1 MHISLV
7 WQVLVNSTMILDL
20 LHDIFHVQVF
30 VLRNIQMLHLVTRYT
45 NGVLISLEFTYYF
58 FFPDTRSLR
67 KYMVIVG
74 QLSRYACTSTVKN
87 RIFF

>member
-7 WQVLVNSTMILDL
+7 WQVLVNSTMIFDL

-30 VLRNIQMLHLVTRYT
+30 ILRNIQMLHLVTRHT
-45 NGVLISLEFTYYF
+45 NGVLISLESTYYF
-58 FFPDTRSLR
+58 FFPETRSLR

-74 QLSRYACTSTVKN
+74 QLGRYACTSTVKN
-87 RIFF
+87 T